1 MCYNFSMT
9 KDITPVPVPT
19 ILTKKMKKKIDKLIV
34 DNPNIEKH
42 EIAKLMNIDPEVLK
56 ELYIKD
62 RQEELLKQAELT
74 AQELLGIDL
83 MDKEVEKKYG
93 KARLNLLK
101 LKQNE
106 SQFLR
111 ETLGKNIGYSKRS
124 ELTGADGGEIR
135 IASITFNPPMK
146 NKPEK

>member
-1 MCYNFSMT
+1 MT
-9 KDITPVPVPT
+9 KEITSVPVPT
-19 ILTKKMKKKIDKLIV
+19 VLTKKMKKKIDKLII

-62 RQEELLKQAELT
+62 RQEELLRQAEIT
-74 AQELLGIDL
+74 AKELLGIDL
-83 MDKEVEKKYG
+83 MDKEVEKKFG

-146 NKPEK
+146 NK